1 MDKAQVEKIKSMP
14 QFQQLVSERSKFA
27 WSLAAI
33 MFIAYYGFI
42 LSIAF
47 NPDFFKTLV
56 VGDVITIGFP
66 IAVGLILLA
75 FTLTAVYV
83 YRANSRFDELTQQ
96 VIDEVKS

>member
-14 QFQQLVSERSKFA
+14 QFKQLVSERSKFA
-27 WSLAAI
+27 WTLAVI

-42 LSIAF
+42 LSVAF
-47 NPDFFKTLV
+47 NPDFFKIEAI
-56 VGDVITIGFP
+56 GIITIGFP
-66 IAVGLILLA
+66 VAIGLILLA